1 MLTYCGYVVKHMTF
15 DAETPID
22 TVFNDIEE
30 LGYIA
35 TVALNT
41 YNKHKNTNFYYNF
54 INRKWL

>member
-54 INRKWL
+54 INRK